1 MDLDDDTRAQILAI
15 AGATRIDRVTQ
26 VQSLWGGY
34 GALLRVALRDHA
46 PVIVKLIR
54 PPATRGGP
62 GRADVSHRRK
72 LRSYEV
78 ECAFY
83 ARYAARCDDTDR
95 VARPLGQAR
104 QGGGWLLVLEDL
116 DHAGFARRARDRAG
130 RELDACIAWL
140 ARFHARFLG
149 QAPDGLW
156 SEGSYWHLATR
167 REELAA
173 LNDTALTARADGL
186 DQKLGATRYRTLIH
200 GDAKPANF
208 CFSGDGRTAAV
219 DFQYVGGGCGMRD
232 LAYLLH
238 GTLSRAAE
246 ARAQDAYFD
255 TLRAA
260 LAPNFDAADLA
271 RDWRPLYPV
280 AVADFERFLAGWR
293 P

>member
-1 MDLDDDTRAQILAI
+1 MDLDDDARAQILAI
-15 AGATRIDRVTQ
+15 TQAARIDRVTP

-34 GALLRVALRDHA
+34 GALVRVALRDHA
-46 PVIVKLIR
+46 PVIVKLVR
-54 PPATRGGP
+54 PPASRGGP
-62 GRADVSHRRK
+62 GRVDASHRRK

-78 ECAFY
+78 ECSFY
-83 ARYAARCDDTDR
+83 ARYAARCADADR

-104 QGGGWLLVLEDL
+104 QGSGWLLVLEDL

-140 ARFHARFLG
+140 AHFHARFLG

-173 LNDTALTARADGL
+173 LNDATLTARAEGL
-186 DQKLGATRYRTLIH
+186 DRELGASRFRTLIH

-208 CFSGDGRTAAV
+208 CFSADGRAAAV

-246 ARAQDAYFD
+246 DRAQDAYFGV
-255 TLRAA
+255 LRTA
-260 LAPNFDAADLA
+260 LAPTVDADGLE

>member
-1 MDLDDDTRAQILAI
+1 MDLDDDARGRILAI
-15 AGATRIDRVTQ
+15 TAASRIERVSP
-26 VQSLWGGY
+26 VQSLWSGY
-34 GALLRVALRDHA
+34 GALLRVTLRDHA

-83 ARYAARCDDTDR
+83 ARYAARCDDSSR

-140 ARFHARFLG
+140 AHFHARFLG
-149 QAPDGLW
+149 QPPEGLW
-156 SEGSYWHLATR
+156 REGSYWHLATR

-173 LNDTALTARADGL
+173 LNDAALTARAADL
-186 DQKLGATRYRTLIH
+186 DHKLSATRYRTLIH

-208 CFSGDGRTAAV
+208 CFSADGCAAAV
-219 DFQYVGGGCGMRD
+219 DFQYVGGGSGMRD

-246 ARAQDAYFD
+246 ARALDAYFA

-260 LAPNFDAADLA
+260 LPPGVDPADLEG
-271 RDWRPLYPV
+271 DWRPLYPV
-280 AVADFERFLAGWR
+280 AVSDFGRFLAGWR